1 MVRSND
7 IVGKAVTDSFQI
19 SVDYVEKHADLVS
32 SAVTDTN
39 MENNLVKKHFTRD
52 GWNQGLNNS
61 LARHPGLVISTFGL
75 AEIISCMP
83 DGLVKQYIGY

>member
-39 MENNLVKKHFTRD
+39 VDINLVKKRFYKK
-52 GWNQGLNNS
+52 WLELFEKS
-61 LARHPGLVISTFGL
+61 ARQKVEEPLVHLHCLF
-75 AEIISCMP
+75 
-83 DGLVKQYIGY
+83 KRR